1 MLFMIHNMML
11 YTIPSSAWGTRRP
24 LRRTS
29 LYREALLYNGLLY
42 NIIIIIMV
50 SLFTTTNAQLQQE
63 KTQMMMG
70 PPPKSRGLTIDE
82 LNKMIDT
89 EAVKEFK

>member
-1 MLFMIHNMML
+1 MTT
-11 YTIPSSAWGTRRP
+11 YTRPSSAWGTRRP
-24 LRRTS
+24 SHRTS

-42 NIIIIIMV
+42 NIIIITV
-50 SLFTTTNAQLQQE
+50 SIFTTTNAQQQQE

-82 LNKMIDT
+82 LMKMIDT
-89 EAVKEFK
+89 EAVKEFE